1 MEIYLE
7 VGRGVKLWER
17 ALQNGLWL
25 AGTPCEA
32 KILRTFRCITE
43 ESMPEVNRS
52 LGDRNV
58 GAYQIQGL
66 LRS

>member
-7 VGRGVKLWER
+7 VGRGVKPWER

-52 LGDRNV
+52 LTGQKRQCLSDP
-58 GAYQIQGL
+58 G
-66 LRS
+66 S